1 MAAIPTWQDLKEQY
15 LTSLERGADWLD
27 LWQLFVEHP
36 WYQAELQAIGER
48 LVRRQSG
55 FQISVDDV
63 KQDAMML
70 LARKLR
76 SSPDMHLDPERID
89 HSFPGWLA
97 TIIRRD
103 CQEALRHIRRP
114 QPQSSDA
121 VNDDVLPARKATDLE
136 ARIDLSVCLDTLPED
151 LRTLVVL
158 HTKGFEIAEMAAELE
173 ISYWKA
179 RRLLQE
185 GLQLLAYRL
194 RPVKD

>member
-1 MAAIPTWQDLKEQY
+1 MTANPTWQDLKDQY
-15 LTSLERGADWLD
+15 LTALGSGSDWLD

-36 WYQAELQAIGER
+36 WYQAELQAIAER
-48 LVRRQSG
+48 LVRRQRG
-55 FQISVDDV
+55 GQVFVDDV
-63 KQDAMML
+63 KQDVMML

-76 SSPDMHLDPERID
+76 SYPDMHLDPQRI
-89 HSFPGWLA
+89 HLSFPGWLA

-103 CQEALRHIRRP
+103 CQEALRHMRRP

-121 VNDDVLPARKATDLE
+121 VNDDVLPAGKAADLE

-151 LRTLVVL
+151 LRTLVIL

-173 ISYWKA
+173 FSYWKA

-194 RPVKD
+194 RPNED